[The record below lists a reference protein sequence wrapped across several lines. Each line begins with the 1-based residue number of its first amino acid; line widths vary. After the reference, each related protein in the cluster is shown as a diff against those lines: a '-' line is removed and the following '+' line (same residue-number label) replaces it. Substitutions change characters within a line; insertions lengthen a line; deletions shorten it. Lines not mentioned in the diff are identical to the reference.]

1 MSNTASTSTT
11 SPQWDGARAG
21 GKCGRPPRRA
31 LEIVGIVF
39 AFIWFWP
46 LAVAY
51 IAWKLTG
58 YPVPNEFKAFMERN
72 FTRMDG
78 SRFGFSARRDADARP
93 AGGPTGNRAFD
104 DYRQAEIE
112 RLEAERRRLDDEV
125 REFGAFVEDLKRA
138 KDREE
143 FDAYMRKRRAVSP
156 TQDV

>member
-1 MSNTASTSTT
+1 MSNTASN
-11 SPQWDGARAG
+11 PWDGARTG

-51 IAWKLTG
+51 IGWKLMG
-58 YPVPNEFKAFMERN
+58 YPVPNEFVAFMERN
-72 FTRMDG
+72 FTRFRG
-78 SRFGFSARRDADARP
+78 FPFSADGKTASPQAAR
-93 AGGPTGNRAFD
+93 GPTGNSHFD
-104 DYRQAEIE
+104 DYRRSELE

-125 REFGAFVEDLKRA
+125 REFGDFVEELKRA

-143 FDAYMRKRRAVSP
+143 FDAYMRKHRAVSP
-156 TQDV
+156 TTDV